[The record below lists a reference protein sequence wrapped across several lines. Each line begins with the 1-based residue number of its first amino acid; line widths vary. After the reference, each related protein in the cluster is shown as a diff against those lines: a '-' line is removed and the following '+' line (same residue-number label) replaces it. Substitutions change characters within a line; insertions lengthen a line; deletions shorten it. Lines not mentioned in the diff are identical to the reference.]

1 MKRSF
6 VPILLALALA
16 ALAPPA
22 VRGEDAPVQAAKGGP
37 ALSFTLNVRIFEG
50 VTAGAEEPARAVTS
64 SYLKHTVFH
73 NFDDERDLQA
83 ELKIKDLYK
92 LEAVRLLAQ
101 AKLVWDKGGPDK
113 AGYTFRLNGQEYTL
127 AVTPGR
133 LPERNRFRIEVVE
146 KSGEKAASLLDT
158 EFTLPDKNLAVFGFE
173 DTRHK
178 PYFITLRIEP
188 RSDDRPVA
196 GGAILRPAVVPAVQ
210 RTVEG
215 PVRVQQPKLVREVE
229 PVYPEEARK
238 AGVEGTVILEATAD
252 TYGRVASIKVLR
264 GVPPLDQAAIEALK
278 QWVYEPMVI
287 DGKPHPV
294 VFTVTMRF
302 RLDDKKKPEVSG
314 AVEGGVAGGVAGGV
328 QGGVEGGVDAG
339 VAGAKADPEFEKGAV
354 RATGAVKPPKVVK
367 KVAPVYPETA
377 RQARVEGVVILEAKA
392 DEKGDVVDARVLRS
406 VPALDRAALAAVK
419 QWKYEPL
426 VIDGKL
432 HPVVF
437 TVTIRFALDEG
448 SAKTAL
454 AKFAAGAVRAEG
466 DIQPPKAVKEVMPV
480 YPEAARSSGV
490 QGTVILGVKIDGT
503 GRVVDAVVLRSVP
516 LLDQAA
522 IDAIRQWEFEPF
534 VQDGKAVPLV
544 FTQTVRFVLQ

>member
-1 MKRSF
+1 M
-6 VPILLALALA
+6 LA

-22 VRGEDAPVQAAKGGP
+22 VRGEDAAGQAPKGGE

-83 ELKIKDLYK
+83 EMKIKDLYK

-101 AKLVWDKGGPDK
+101 AKLVWDKGGSNK
-113 AGYTFRLNGQEYTL
+113 AVYTFRLNGREYTL

-146 KSGEKAASLLDT
+146 KGGEKA
-158 EFTLPDKNLAVFGFE
+158 FTLPDKNLAVFGFE

-178 PYFITLRIEP
+178 PYFITLRVEQW
-188 RSDDRPVA
+188 SDGAAAAPAVRPVS
-196 GGAILRPAVVPAVQ
+196 
-210 RTVEG
+210 EG
-215 PVRVQQPKLVREVE
+215 PVRVQQPKLVREVQ

-238 AGVEGTVILEATAD
+238 A

-264 GVPPLDQAAIEALK
+264 GVPLLDQAAIEALK

-287 DGKPHPV
+287 DGKPRPV

-302 RLDDKKKPEVSG
+302 RLDDKKKPKVEG

-328 QGGVEGGVDAG
+328 QGGVQGGVEGGVE
-339 VAGAKADPEFEKGAV
+339 GAKPDPEFEKGAV
-354 RATGAVKPPKVVK
+354 RATGAVKPPKLVK
-367 KVAPVYPETA
+367 QVAPVYPETA
-377 RQARVEGVVILEAKA
+377 RQARVEGVVILEARA

-406 VPALDRAALAAVK
+406 VPALDKAALAAVK
-419 QWKYEPL
+419 QWKYEPM
-426 VIDGKL
+426 VIDGKPR
-432 HPVVF
+432 PVVF

>member
-1 MKRSF
+1 MNKSF
-6 VPILLALALA
+6 VPVLLALALA

-22 VRGEDAPVQAAKGGP
+22 VRAEDGAGQAPKGGP

-50 VTAGAEEPARAVTS
+50 VTAGAEEPPRGVTS

-83 ELKIKDLYK
+83 EKKIQDLYK

-101 AKLVWDKGGPDK
+101 AKLAWDKGGPDRS
-113 AGYTFRLNGQEYTL
+113 GYAFRLNGREYTL
-127 AVTPGR
+127 YVTPRR
-133 LPERNRFRIEVVE
+133 LPESRRFRIEVVE
-146 KSGEKAASLLDT
+146 KNGQTPSSLLDT
-158 EFTLPDKNLAVFGFE
+158 EFSLPEKNLAVFGFE

-178 PYFITLRIEP
+178 PYFITLRVEP
-188 RSDDRPVA
+188 SDGDRPVA
-196 GGAILRPAVVPAVQ
+196 GGGILRPAVVPAVQ
-210 RTVEG
+210 PVAEG
-215 PVRVQQPKLVREVE
+215 PERVKPPKLVREVE

-252 TYGRVASIKVLR
+252 TYGRVAAVKILR
-264 GVPPLDQAAIEALK
+264 GVPLLDQAAIEALK

-287 DGKPHPV
+287 DGKPRPV

-314 AVEGGVAGGVAGGV
+314 AVEGGVAGGVQGGV
-328 QGGVEGGVDAG
+328 QGGVEGGVE
-339 VAGAKADPEFEKGAV
+339 GAAADPAFEKGAV
-354 RATGAVKPPKVVK
+354 RATGAVKPPKVIT
-367 KVAPVYPETA
+367 KVPPVYPETA

-406 VPALDRAALAAVK
+406 VPALDRAALDAVK

-426 VIDGKL
+426 VIDGKPR
-432 HPVVF
+432 PVVF

-466 DIQPPKAVKEVMPV
+466 DVQPPKTVKETMPV
-480 YPEAARSSGV
+480 YPEAARSAGV

-503 GRVVDAVVLRSVP
+503 GRVVDVVVLRSVP

>member
-6 VPILLALALA
+6 VPILLALMLA

-22 VRGEDAPVQAAKGGP
+22 VRGEDAAGQAPKGGE

-50 VTAGAEEPARAVTS
+50 VTAGAEEPPRGVTS

-83 ELKIKDLYK
+83 EKKIQDLYK

-101 AKLVWDKGGPDK
+101 AKLVWDKGGADK
-113 AGYTFRLNGQEYTL
+113 AAYTFRLNGREYTL

-146 KSGEKAASLLDT
+146 KGGEKAASLLDT
-158 EFTLPDKNLAVFGFE
+158 EFSLPDKNLAVFGFE
-173 DTRHK
+173 DTRHR
-178 PYFITLRIEP
+178 PYFITLRVEHW
-188 RSDDRPVA
+188 SDDPSVA
-196 GGAILRPAVVPAVQ
+196 GGGILRPAVVPAVQ

-314 AVEGGVAGGVAGGV
+314 AVEGGVAGGVARGVQGGV
-328 QGGVEGGVDAG
+328 QGGVEGGV
-339 VAGAKADPEFEKGAV
+339 AGAAADPEFEKGAV
-354 RATGAVKPPKVVK
+354 RATGEIKPPKVIT
-367 KVAPVYPETA
+367 KVPPVYPETA

-406 VPALDRAALAAVK
+406 VPALDQAALAAVRK
-419 QWKYEPL
+419 WKYEPML
-426 VIDGKL
+426 IDGKP
-432 HPVVF
+432 HKVVF

-466 DIQPPKAVKEVMPV
+466 DIQPPKAVKEVAPV
-480 YPEAARSSGV
+480 YPEAARSAGV

-503 GRVVDAVVLRSVP
+503 GRVVDVVVLRSEP